1 MTQDQDNT
9 QNLVIGRKPVLELLS
24 TTPDKVETVYLL
36 ERPGKDMLKIVEHC
50 RQHRIKYKRLPPGDL
65 QRIFPGNH
73 QGVIARVFFQG
84 FCPLDTLIAG
94 AQHAAF
100 PLILAL
106 DQVQD
111 PGNLGTLC
119 RTLHAFGG
127 QGIILPKNRT
137 AFPGPAAS
145 RASAGALE
153 KTSIAQVTNL
163 ARALEQ
169 CKEEGFFIYATGMDE
184 KMTNLFHAPLHFPA
198 VLVLGNEEKGVRQGV
213 LKRCDSI
220 LTIPMPGEFDSLNVA
235 QAGAVIMG
243 QFLRTMTKP

>member
-9 QNLVIGRKPVLELLS
+9 QNLVIGRKPVLELLN

-84 FCPLDTLIAG
+84 FCPLDTLLAG

-169 CKEEGFFIYATGMDE
+169 CKEEGFYIYATGMDE

-213 LKRCDSI
+213 LKRCDSV

-243 QFLRTMTKP
+243 QFLRIMTTT